1 MSKILYFPDIH
12 GRSFWKEPAK
22 NIDEYDK
29 VVFNGDYMDPYPF
42 EKIGYPG
49 ALENFKEII
58 EFKKANPD
66 KVVLLLGNHDLHYM
80 NKISKGSRFD
90 MVHHWEID
98 KIFHDNDNLFNLCYS
113 AESGDKKILFTH
125 AGVHYNWIEYFLE
138 DGDDIA
144 ETINR
149 LYKENNYTFIDAL
162 DEVSTYRG
170 GWQHEGS
177 LVWADICEFLK
188 EPNTIDYYQV
198 VGHTY
203 VSKPIVL
210 DNICCLDVQRGF
222 IIEDGEIKELDGTVL
237 TKSC

>member
-22 NIDEYDK
+22 HIDEYDK

-42 EKIGYPG
+42 EGIGYDE

-80 NKISKGSRFD
+80 NKISKCSRFD
-90 MVHHWEID
+90 FVHRWEIG
-98 KIFHDNDNLFNLCYS
+98 KIFHDNDGLFTLCYYT
-113 AESGDKKILFTH
+113 ENEYMGMGILFTH
-125 AGVHYNWIEYFLE
+125 AGVHENWIKRFIN
-138 DGDDIA
+138 DGDNIA

-149 LYKENNYTFIDAL
+149 LYKENDNRFIDAL
-162 DEVSTYRG
+162 DEVSTLRG
-170 GWQHEGS
+170 GYNKEGS
-177 LVWADICEFLK
+177 LVWADIEEFLK
-188 EPNTIDYYQV
+188 TPANFDFFQI

-203 VSKPIVL
+203 ISKPVVVGRIW
-210 DNICCLDVQRGF
+210 CLDVQRGF
-222 IIEDGEIKELDGTVL
+222 VITDGVIKNLDGSTI
-237 TKSC
+237 C